1 MPLVILFAVLFFS
14 PPHVYVL
21 TQNEGS
27 FFQENLNHPQETIL
41 QDNNNGMKNQTNIT
55 FGVGVCA

>member
-1 MPLVILFAVLFFS
+1 MPLVILFAVFFS
-14 PPHVYVL
+14 PPHVYLL

-27 FFQENLNHPQETIL
+27 FFQENLNHPQETIW
-41 QDNNNGMKNQTNIT
+41 QDNNGMKNQTNIT